1 MGSGKQTLEPIK
13 GKIQD
18 HHHQLSLTKTD
29 WDQTEAS
36 SWSRGVT
43 KTTSNAKE
51 PRQRISKRSKRLSE
65 KHRKTQWPKKEEIAT
80 KQTAGSS
87 PPSTNTGKQ

>member
-18 HHHQLSLTKTD
+18 RHHQLSLTRTD
-29 WDQTEAS
+29 WGQTEAS
-36 SWSRGVT
+36 SWLRCVT
-43 KTTSNAKE
+43 NTVSNANK

-65 KHRKTQWPKKEEIAT
+65 KHRKTQWPKKEEIAK

-87 PPSTNTGKQ
+87 PPSTKTGKQ